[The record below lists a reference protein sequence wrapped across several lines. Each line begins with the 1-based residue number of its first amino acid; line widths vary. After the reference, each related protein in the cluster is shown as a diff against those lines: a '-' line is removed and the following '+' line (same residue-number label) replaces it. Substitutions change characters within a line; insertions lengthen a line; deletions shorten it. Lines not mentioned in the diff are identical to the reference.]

1 MKIKLL
7 FVNPAPY
14 EGRKYN
20 IPNFGLI
27 YLISYYKKFGKYPR
41 QVQFKIYDENCQD
54 EEDLAAI
61 LRDYDP
67 NIVGFSCTSLVVE
80 RAEELIKIVRLKK
93 KKALIIGGGVH
104 FQIDPLGS
112 IKKLDVD
119 LAFTGEGE
127 IPFRDFLDLYLEK
140 KGRLNNKLLSQLKGI
155 GYKTNL
161 GFIVNPPGEI
171 TRDLDFISYRDFA
184 YYDEEYYF
192 QKKYELY
199 PGKHGRVLT
208 LLSSRGCPFSCK
220 FCFNSFQKKPLRFH
234 SAGHTLKLVRHFV
247 KKYDIKLVNIND
259 DLFMADKERVA
270 EFCRRLLAARV
281 EIQWV
286 CQGRPDILSEEDTA
300 LLELMK
306 KAGCEQICFGFES
319 GSNRILKFIKGE
331 TSSVE
336 KNQRA
341 IDLVHQSGIRVF
353 GYFMLG
359 IPRETKKDLLMT
371 KLFIEKNLNS
381 LSFYEVFV
389 FTPLPGTF
397 LWDWCEK
404 EGLLKKVIFADLVTN
419 MFSMEYKSFKIFTKG
434 LKKKDVYSIKEHLK
448 QLIIKREPLKNKVS
462 YFLLNIFRDPEMT
475 LSKLFYY
482 FGIKTQ

>member
-1 MKIKLL
+1 MKVL
-7 FVNPAPY
+7 FINPAPY
-14 EGRKYN
+14 KGRKYN

-41 QVQFKIYDENCQD
+41 KIQFKIYDENCQD
-54 EEDLAAI
+54 ERDLLKI
-61 LRDYDP
+61 LRGYKP
-67 NIVGFSCTSLVVE
+67 NIIGVSCTSLVIE
-80 RAEELIKIVRLKK
+80 RAEGLIKLVRSWNKNIP
-93 KKALIIGGGVH
+93 IIGGGVH
-104 FQIDPLGS
+104 FQTDPRGK
-112 IKKLDVD
+112 IKILDVD
-119 LAFTGEGE
+119 IAFTGEGE
-127 IPFRDFLDLYLEK
+127 IPFKEFIDLYIEHDGKLSE
-140 KGRLNNKLLSQLKGI
+140 KLLSKLTGI
-155 GYKTNL
+155 SYKSQSAT
-161 GFIVNPPGEI
+161 IVNPPGNI
-171 TRDLDFISYRDFA
+171 VKDLDFMSYRDFS

-199 PGKHGRVLT
+199 PGKHGRILT
-208 LLSSRGCPFSCK
+208 ILSSRGCPFNCK
-220 FCFNSFQKKPLRFH
+220 FCFNSFRKKPLRFH
-234 SAGHTLKLVRHFV
+234 SVDFTLKLIKYFA
-247 KKYDIKLVNIND
+247 KKYKIKLIVVND
-259 DLFMADKERVA
+259 DLFLADKQRVA
-270 EFCRRLLAARV
+270 EFCRRLIASKL
-281 EIQWV
+281 EIKWV
-286 CQGRPDILSEEDTA
+286 CQGRPDILSDKDA
-300 LLELMK
+300 DLLKLMK

-371 KLFIEKNLNS
+371 KAFITENLNK

-475 LSKLFYY
+475 FSKLFYY
-482 FGIKTQ
+482 LGVKD